1 MGNKSIPIW
10 ETPAKWRY
18 GKSPDMGNNLKSI
31 RESKGMTLDE
41 AAEAMGVS
49 RGQYIK
55 LERGERRLTSDYI
68 LQAAKGFG
76 VSTSTVF
83 NADDEIILNSNPS
96 GESEFLAYA
105 GVTQAGVWRDVEIYS
120 NSEPKAVA
128 IQPDPRYRNAVQYVW
143 GVQGDSMDKAGILD
157 GMYALGVDYVE
168 FVKHY
173 RPIATGDI
181 VVVERLRFDGQE
193 RERTIKR
200 YRQEADGVWL
210 LPESSNPLHKPI
222 HIPKDGEIEGEEI
235 RILAYV
241 TGAHNIF
248 GQAVYDLD
256 EGQRIPLA
264 KFYSEH

>member
-128 IQPDPRYRNAVQYVW
+128 IQPDRHDPFADGDLCLAFHGGEAGMRAVGARSAVACAAVPGGTRPRALLRYTPASRTGPGYCSRYRSAAAALSRGFAV
-143 GVQGDSMDKAGILD
+143 A
-157 GMYALGVDYVE
+157 
-168 FVKHY
+168 
-173 RPIATGDI
+173 RPARDDD
-181 VVVERLRFDGQE
+181 RRD
-193 RERTIKR
+193 R
-200 YRQEADGVWL
+200 
-210 LPESSNPLHKPI
+210 
-222 HIPKDGEIEGEEI
+222 GE
-235 RILAYV
+235 
-241 TGAHNIF
+241 
-248 GQAVYDLD
+248 
-256 EGQRIPLA
+256 P
-264 KFYSEH
+264 